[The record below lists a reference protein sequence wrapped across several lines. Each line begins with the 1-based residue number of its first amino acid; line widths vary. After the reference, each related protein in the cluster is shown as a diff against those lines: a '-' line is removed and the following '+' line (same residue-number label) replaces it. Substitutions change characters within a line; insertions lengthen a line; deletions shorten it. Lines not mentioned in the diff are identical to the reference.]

1 MTTYIFKIITLLGG
15 LALFLF
21 GMDVMGKALE
31 RQAGGKLQTILAK
44 MSSNVFKGFLLGLG
58 VTAVIQS
65 SSATTV
71 MVVGF
76 VNSGIMTL
84 KQAVGVIMGSNIG
97 TTVTAWILSLSG
109 LEGDSFLIKLF
120 KPSTLAPLIGVI
132 GVVMYMGK
140 NEKRKGIGTICLG
153 FMALMTGMDIMGD
166 SMEFLESEPWFAQ
179 LMISFSNPIIGIIG
193 IVMYMGKNEKR
204 RGIGTIC
211 LGFMALM
218 TGMDLMSSSMSFLK
232 SEAWFA
238 DLMISF
244 TNPVLGILF
253 GAVLTAVIQS
263 SSASVGILQGL
274 CVTGAVT
281 YGAAI
286 PIILGQNI
294 GTCITAI
301 MGAIGANRNARRT
314 AMVHLLFN
322 VVGAVMFAV
331 VFYGL
336 GMVIEWSF
344 LEESVQAWDISL
356 IHTAFNIVATAV
368 LMPMN
373 GLLVKLAYLIIPHEY
388 TPQKEELLDERLLAT
403 PAVAVQR
410 AHEIAGEMASD
421 AAKAM
426 EKAMGLTKVFDAAI
440 LEEVTALEDKTDRYE
455 DALNTYLVK
464 LSAMNLSVHD
474 NRILNTLLYTVS
486 DIERMA
492 DHAMAI
498 AKAAQEM
505 AEKKIEFSSQARGE
519 LAVLEQAVLDIVN
532 RTVAAYGSFDLGSAV
547 KIEPQEQVV
556 DALVRE
562 VKSRHVRRLRDG
574 KCTVEYGFVL
584 EDLLTA
590 CERTADHC
598 SNIAVEMLQVSEGK
612 LEAHEYLNALKAGEL
627 HESAAFSERFA
638 RYKAQYAFP
647 EE

>member
-1 MTTYIFKIITLLGG
+1 MTAYIFKIITLLGG

-21 GMDVMGKALE
+21 GMDIMGKALE

-109 LEGDSFLIKLF
+109 LEGDSFLIKFF
-120 KPSTLAPLIGVI
+120 KPSTLAPLIGI
-132 GVVMYMGK
+132 FGILLYMGK
-140 NEKRKGIGTICLG
+140 SEKKKGIGTI
-153 FMALMTGMDIMGD
+153 M
-166 SMEFLESEPWFAQ
+166 
-179 LMISFSNPIIGIIG
+179 
-193 IVMYMGKNEKR
+193 
-204 RGIGTIC
+204 

-244 TNPVLGILF
+244 TNPIVGIIF

-274 CVTGAVT
+274 CSTGVVT

-331 VFYGL
+331 IFYGINAFAPWTFL
-336 GMVIEWSF
+336 GD
-344 LEESVQAWDISL
+344 SVQAWDISV
-356 IHTAFNIVATAV
+356 IHTGFNLIATAV
-368 LMPMN
+368 LMPLN
-373 GLLVKLAYLIIPHEY
+373 GLLVKLAYVVVPEV
-388 TPQKEELLDERLLAT
+388 KEPEKTELLDTRLLAT

-410 AHEIAGEMASD
+410 AHEIAGEMAAD

-426 EKAMGLTKVFDAAI
+426 HLAMGLTKKF
-440 LEEVTALEDKTDRYE
+440 EEGIMEQVVELEDKTDRYE

-464 LSAMNLSVHD
+464 LSALNLSVHD
-474 NRILNTLLYTVS
+474 NRILNTLLYTVA

-492 DHAMAI
+492 DHAMAV
-498 AKAAQEM
+498 AKAAQEIN
-505 AEKKIEFSSQARGE
+505 EKNIEFSKQAKGE
-519 LAVLEQAVLDIVN
+519 LAVLEQAVMDIMD
-532 RTVAAYGSFDLGSAV
+532 RTVAAYGSFDRELAV
-547 KIEPQEQVV
+547 RIEPQEQVV

-562 VKSRHVRRLRDG
+562 IKSRHVRRLRDG
-574 KCTVEYGFVL
+574 LCTVEYGFVL

-598 SNIAVEMLQVSEGK
+598 SNVAIEMLQVTEGK

-627 HESAAFSERFA
+627 HESAAFAEQFA
-638 RYKAQYAFP
+638 QYKAQYAFP
-647 EE
+647 EDN

>member
-1 MTTYIFKIITLLGG
+1 MTAYIFKIITLLGG

-21 GMDVMGKALE
+21 GMDIMGKALE

-109 LEGDSFLIKLF
+109 LEGDSFLIKFF
-120 KPSTLAPLIGVI
+120 KPSTLAPLIGI
-132 GVVMYMGK
+132 FGILLYMGK
-140 NEKRKGIGTICLG
+140 SEKKKGIGTI
-153 FMALMTGMDIMGD
+153 M
-166 SMEFLESEPWFAQ
+166 
-179 LMISFSNPIIGIIG
+179 
-193 IVMYMGKNEKR
+193 
-204 RGIGTIC
+204 

-218 TGMDLMSSSMSFLK
+218 TGMDLMSSSMAFLK
-232 SEAWFA
+232 TESWFA

-244 TNPVLGILF
+244 TNPIVGIIF

-274 CVTGAVT
+274 CSTGVVT
-281 YGAAI
+281 YGAAL

-331 VFYGL
+331 IFYGM
-336 GMVIEWSF
+336 GMFIEWKF
-344 LEESVQAWDISL
+344 LSDSVQVWDISV
-356 IHTAFNIVATAV
+356 IHTGFNLIATAV

-373 GLLVKLAYLIIPHEY
+373 GLLVKLAYLLVPEV
-388 TPQKEELLDERLLAT
+388 KEPEKTELLDARLLAT

-410 AHEIAGEMASD
+410 AHEIAGEMAAD

-426 EKAMGLTKVFDAAI
+426 HLAMGLTKKFESGVMEQVI
-440 LEEVTALEDKTDRYE
+440 ELEDKTDRYE

-464 LSAMNLSVHD
+464 LSGMNLSVND

-492 DHAMAI
+492 DHAMAV
-498 AKAAQEM
+498 AKAALEID
-505 AEKKIEFSSQARGE
+505 EKKIEFSKQAKGE
-519 LAVLEQAVLDIVN
+519 LAVLEQAVLDIVD
-532 RTVAAYGSFDLGSAV
+532 RTVAAYGSFDLDGAI

-574 KCTVEYGFVL
+574 LCTVEYGFVL

-598 SNIAVEMLQVSEGK
+598 SNVAVEMLQVAEGK

-647 EE
+647 EEN

>member
-1 MTTYIFKIITLLGG
+1 MFSPTIVLLAAAG
-15 LALFLF
+15 A
-21 GMDVMGKALE
+21 VAAVQE
-31 RQAGGKLQTILAK
+31 PRQPA
-44 MSSNVFKGFLLGLG
+44 
-58 VTAVIQS
+58 
-65 SSATTV
+65 
-71 MVVGF
+71 
-76 VNSGIMTL
+76 
-84 KQAVGVIMGSNIG
+84 
-97 TTVTAWILSLSG
+97 
-109 LEGDSFLIKLF
+109 
-120 KPSTLAPLIGVI
+120 APLPLPSPVVTGDVRANEKPVETQVEWSVVEENSFFKRKKAAITFKNPNSRVMSGELEFQIPDGAYVCGYELEVNGEMVP
-132 GVVMYMGK
+132 GVVCEK
-140 NEKRKGIGTICLG
+140 EKARVAFENEKRKGVGTIMLG

-179 LMISFSNPIIGIIG
+179 LMISFSNPI
-193 IVMYMGKNEKR
+193 V
-204 RGIGTIC
+204 
-211 LGFMALM
+211 
-218 TGMDLMSSSMSFLK
+218 
-232 SEAWFA
+232 
-238 DLMISF
+238 
-244 TNPVLGILF
+244 GILF
-253 GAVLTAVIQS
+253 GAGLTAIIQS

-294 GTCITAI
+294 GTCVTAM

-336 GMVIEWSF
+336 GMVIEWNF
-344 LEESVQAWDISL
+344 LEDSVQAWDISL
-356 IHTAFNIVATAV
+356 IHTAFNLVATAV

-373 GLLVKLAYLIIPHEY
+373 GLLVKLAYLFIPAEH
-388 TPQKEELLDERLLAT
+388 TPQKQELLDERLLAT

-410 AHEIAGEMASD
+410 AHEIAGEMAQD

-426 EKAMGLTKVFDAAI
+426 HMAIGLTRKFESGIMEQVI
-440 LEEVTALEDKTDRYE
+440 ELEDKTDRYE

-464 LSAMNLSVHD
+464 LSGMNLSVSD
-474 NRILNTLLYTVS
+474 NRILNTLLYSIS

-492 DHAMAI
+492 DHAMAV
-498 AKAAQEM
+498 AKAALEM
-505 AEKKIEFSSQARGE
+505 EEKKIEFSKQAKGE
-519 LAVLEQAVLDIVN
+519 LAVLEQAVLDIVD
-532 RTVAAYGSFDLGSAV
+532 RTVAAYGSFDLEGAIKV
-547 KIEPQEQVV
+547 EPQEQVV

-574 KCTVEYGFVL
+574 LCTVEYGFVL

-598 SNIAVEMLQVSEGK
+598 SNVAVEMLQVAEGK

-627 HESAAFSERFA
+627 QESAAFAERFA

-647 EE
+647 EEQ

>member
-1 MTTYIFKIITLLGG
+1 MTAYIFNIITLLGG

-120 KPSTLAPLIGVI
+120 KPSTLAPLIGII

-140 NEKRKGIGTICLG
+140 NEKRRGIGTICLG

-179 LMISFSNPIIGIIG
+179 LMISFSNPIIGI
-193 IVMYMGKNEKR
+193 
-204 RGIGTIC
+204 
-211 LGFMALM
+211 
-218 TGMDLMSSSMSFLK
+218 
-232 SEAWFA
+232 
-238 DLMISF
+238 
-244 TNPVLGILF
+244 LF
-253 GAVLTAVIQS
+253 GAALTAIIQS
-263 SSASVGILQGL
+263 SSASIGILQGL

-336 GMVIEWSF
+336 GMFIEWQF
-344 LEESVQAWDISL
+344 LEDTVQAWDISL
-356 IHTAFNIVATAV
+356 IHTAFNVVATAV

-373 GLLVKLAYLIIPHEY
+373 GLLVKLAYLFIPAEH
-388 TPQKEELLDERLLAT
+388 TPQKEALLDERLLAT

-410 AHEIAGEMASD
+410 AHEIAGEMAAD
-421 AAKAM
+421 ASKAM
-426 EKAMGLTKVFDAAI
+426 HLAMGLTKKFDASVM
-440 LEEVTALEDKTDRYE
+440 EQVTALEDKTDRYQ
-455 DALNTYLVK
+455 DALGTYLVK
-464 LSAMNLSVHD
+464 LSGMNLSVHD

-498 AKAAQEM
+498 AKAALEM
-505 AEKKIEFSSQARGE
+505 EEKKIEFSDQAKGE
-519 LAVLEQAVLDIVN
+519 LAVLEQAVLDIVD
-532 RTVAAYGSFDLGSAV
+532 RTVAAYGSFDLGNAV

-574 KCTVEYGFVL
+574 LCTVEYGFVL
-584 EDLLTA
+584 DDLLTA

-598 SNIAVEMLQVSEGK
+598 SNIAVEMLQVAEGK

-647 EE
+647 EEG

>member
-1 MTTYIFKIITLLGG
+1 MTAYIFKIISLLGG

-21 GMDVMGKALE
+21 GMDIMGKALE

-44 MSSNVFKGFLLGLG
+44 MSGKVWKGFLLGLA

-84 KQAVGVIMGSNIG
+84 QQAVGVIMGSNVG
-97 TTVTAWILSLSG
+97 TTITSWILSLSG
-109 LEGDSFLIKLF
+109 LEGDSFFIQLF

-132 GVVMYMGK
+132 GIFLYMGK
-140 NEKRKGIGTICLG
+140 SEKKKGVGTI
-153 FMALMTGMDIMGD
+153 M
-166 SMEFLESEPWFAQ
+166 
-179 LMISFSNPIIGIIG
+179 
-193 IVMYMGKNEKR
+193 
-204 RGIGTIC
+204 

-218 TGMDLMSSSMSFLK
+218 TGMDLMSKSMSFLK
-232 SEAWFA
+232 TEAWFA

-244 TNPVLGILF
+244 TNPLVGILF
-253 GAVLTAVIQS
+253 GAVLTAIIQS

-294 GTCITAI
+294 GTCVTAM
-301 MGAIGANRNARRT
+301 MGSIGANRNARRT
-314 AMVHLLFN
+314 AIVHLLFN
-322 VVGAVMFAV
+322 VVGVLLFV
-331 VFYGL
+331 VIFYGL
-336 GMVIEWSF
+336 GLFIDWTF
-344 LEESVQAWDISL
+344 LSQPVQAWDISV
-356 IHTAFNIVATAV
+356 IHTGFNFAATAV
-368 LMPMN
+368 LLPMN
-373 GLLVKLAYLIIPHEY
+373 KLLVKMAYAIIPREN
-388 TPQKEELLDERLLAT
+388 TPQKQELLDERLLAT

-410 AHEIAGEMASD
+410 AQEIAAVMAAD

-426 EKAMGLTKVFDAAI
+426 RLAIGLTKKFDAATM
-440 LEEVTALEDKTDRYE
+440 EEVAELEDRTDRYE
-455 DALNTYLVK
+455 DALGTYLVH
-464 LSAMNLSVHD
+464 LSAMNLSVAD
-474 NRILNTLLYTVS
+474 NRILNTLLYTIS
-486 DIERMA
+486 DIERMG
-492 DHAMAI
+492 DHALAV
-498 AKAAQEM
+498 AKAALEIE
-505 AEKKIEFSSQARGE
+505 EKKINFSQQAKGE
-519 LAVLEQAVLDIVN
+519 LAVLERAVLDVVD
-532 RTVAAYGSFDLGSAV
+532 RTVSAYTSFDMEQAIQ
-547 KIEPQEQVV
+547 IEPQEQVV

-574 KCTVEYGFVL
+574 LCTVEYGFVL

-598 SNIAVEMLQVSEGK
+598 SNVAVEMLQVSEGK

-627 HESAAFSERFA
+627 HESAAFAEQFA
-638 RYKAQYAFP
+638 KYKAQYAFP

>member
-15 LALFLF
+15 LSLFLF

-44 MSSNVFKGFLLGLG
+44 MSSNVFKGFLLGMG

-109 LEGDSFLIKLF
+109 LEGDSFLIKFF
-120 KPSTLAPLIGVI
+120 KPSTLAPLVGIIGIVL
-132 GVVMYMGK
+132 YMGK
-140 NEKRKGIGTICLG
+140 NEKK
-153 FMALMTGMDIMGD
+153 
-166 SMEFLESEPWFAQ
+166 
-179 LMISFSNPIIGIIG
+179 
-193 IVMYMGKNEKR
+193 K
-204 RGIGTIC
+204 GIGTIC

-232 SEAWFA
+232 NEAWFA

-244 TNPVLGILF
+244 TNPILGILF

-314 AMVHLLFN
+314 SMVHLLFN
-322 VVGAVMFAV
+322 VVGAAMFAL

-344 LEESVQAWDISL
+344 LETSVQAWDISL
-356 IHTAFNIVATAV
+356 IHTVFNLAATAV

-373 GLLVKLAYLIIPHEY
+373 GLLVKLAYLIIPSEG

-410 AHEIAGEMASD
+410 AHEIAGQMAND
-421 AAKAM
+421 AARAM
-426 EKAMGLTKVFDAAI
+426 HLAMGLTKKF
-440 LEEVTALEDKTDRYE
+440 EEDIMEQVVELEDKTDHYQ
-455 DALNTYLVK
+455 DALGTYLVK
-464 LSAMNLSVHD
+464 LSGTNLSVSD
-474 NRILNTLLYTVS
+474 NRVLNTLLYTVS

-498 AKAAQEM
+498 AKAAKEM
-505 AEKKIEFSSQARGE
+505 EEKKIEFSKQAKGE
-519 LAVLEQAVLDIVN
+519 LAVLERAVLDIVD
-532 RTVAAYGSFDLGSAV
+532 RTVTAYEDFNRGEAV

-574 KCTVEYGFVL
+574 LCTVEYGFVL

-598 SNIAVEMLQVSEGK
+598 SNMAVEMLQVAEGK

-647 EE
+647 EEH

>member
-1 MTTYIFKIITLLGG
+1 MTTFIFKIITLLGG

-21 GMDVMGKALE
+21 GMDIMGKSLE

-44 MSSNVFKGFLLGLG
+44 MSSNVFKGFLLGAA

-84 KQAVGVIMGSNIG
+84 KQAVGVIMGSNVG

-109 LEGDSFLIKLF
+109 LEGDSFLIKFF
-120 KPSTLAPLIGVI
+120 KPSTLAPLIGI
-132 GVVMYMGK
+132 GGILLYMGK
-140 NEKRKGIGTICLG
+140 SEKKRGIGTIMLG
-153 FMALMTGMDIMGD
+153 FMALM
-166 SMEFLESEPWFAQ
+166 A
-179 LMISFSNPIIGIIG
+179 
-193 IVMYMGKNEKR
+193 
-204 RGIGTIC
+204 
-211 LGFMALM
+211 
-218 TGMDLMSSSMSFLK
+218 GMDLMSSSMSFLK

-244 TNPVLGILF
+244 TNPIVGILF
-253 GAVLTAVIQS
+253 GAVLTAIIQS

-294 GTCITAI
+294 GTCVTAM

-322 VVGAVMFAV
+322 VVGVLLFV
-331 VFYGL
+331 VLFYGL
-336 GMVIEWSF
+336 GLFIDWKF
-344 LEESVQAWDISL
+344 LSDSVQAWDISV
-356 IHTAFNIVATAV
+356 IHTGFNLIATAV
-368 LMPMN
+368 LLPMN
-373 GLLVKLAYLIIPHEY
+373 GLLVKLAYAIIPEV
-388 TPQKEELLDERLLAT
+388 KEPEKTELLDSRLLAT

-410 AHEIAGEMASD
+410 AHEIACEMAAD

-426 EKAMGLTKVFDAAI
+426 HLAMGLTKKFESGIMEQVI
-440 LEEVTALEDKTDRYE
+440 ELEDKTDRYE

-464 LSAMNLSVHD
+464 LSGMNLSVSD

-492 DHAMAI
+492 DHAMAV
-498 AKAAQEM
+498 AKAALEIE
-505 AEKKIEFSSQARGE
+505 EKKIEFSKQAKGE
-519 LAVLEQAVLDIVN
+519 LAVLEQAVLDIID
-532 RTVAAYGSFDLGSAV
+532 RTVDAYGSFNRGEAV

-562 VKSRHVRRLRDG
+562 VKSHHVRRLRDG
-574 KCTVEYGFVL
+574 LCTVEYGFVL

-598 SNIAVEMLQVSEGK
+598 SNVAVEMLQVSEGK

-627 HESAAFSERFA
+627 RESAAFAEQFA
-638 RYKAQYAFP
+638 HYKAQYAFP
-647 EE
+647 EEN

>member
-1 MTTYIFKIITLLGG
+1 MTMYVFKLISLLGG

-97 TTVTAWILSLSG
+97 TTVTAWILSLAG

-120 KPSTLAPLIGVI
+120 KPTTLAPLIGTI
-132 GVVMYMGK
+132 GIVLYMFTKG
-140 NEKRKGIGTICLG
+140 EKKKGIGTICLG
-153 FMALMTGMDIMGD
+153 FLALMTGMDIMGD
-166 SMEFLESEPWFAQ
+166 SMKFLENEPWFAQ
-179 LMISFSNPIIGIIG
+179 LMISFSNPLI
-193 IVMYMGKNEKR
+193 
-204 RGIGTIC
+204 
-211 LGFMALM
+211 
-218 TGMDLMSSSMSFLK
+218 
-232 SEAWFA
+232 
-238 DLMISF
+238 
-244 TNPVLGILF
+244 GILF
-253 GAVLTAVIQS
+253 GAGLTAVIQS

-274 CVTGAVT
+274 CGTGVVTFGS
-281 YGAAI
+281 AI

-301 MGAIGANRNARRT
+301 LGAVGANRNARRT
-314 AMVHLLFN
+314 ALVHLLFN
-322 VVGAVMFAV
+322 VVGVTIFVV

-336 GMVIEWSF
+336 GLFIDWVF
-344 LEESVQAWDISL
+344 LDTAAAAWDIAV
-356 IHTAFNIVATAV
+356 IHTCFNVAATAV
-368 LMPMN
+368 LMPLN
-373 GLLVKLAYLIIPHEY
+373 GLLVKLAYLIIPHEH
-388 TPQKEELLDERLLAT
+388 TPQQEALLDERLLAT

-410 AHEIAGEMASD
+410 AHAIAADMAAD

-426 EKAMGLTKVFDAAI
+426 DLAVGLTRSYDAAVMQQ
-440 LEEVTALEDKTDRYE
+440 VTELEDRTDRYQ
-455 DALNTYLVK
+455 DALGTYLVK
-464 LSAMNLSVHD
+464 LSAMNLSVED
-474 NRILNTLLYTVS
+474 NRVLNTLLYTVA

-492 DHAMAI
+492 DHAVSV
-498 AKAAQEM
+498 AKAALEM
-505 AEKKIEFSSQARGE
+505 EEKKISFSDQAKAE
-519 LAVLEQAVLDIVN
+519 LEVLERAVRDTLE
-532 RTVAAYGSFDLGSAV
+532 RTVTAYADFDCAQAM

-556 DALVRE
+556 DLLVRE
-562 VKSRHVRRLRDG
+562 VKSRHIRRLRDG

-584 EDLLTA
+584 DDLLTA
-590 CERTADHC
+590 FERTADHC

-627 HESAAFSERFA
+627 NESVEFNKRFA
-638 RYKAQYAFP
+638 KYKAQYAFP
-647 EE
+647 EEA

>member
-1 MTTYIFKIITLLGG
+1 MTSYIFNVITLLGG

-31 RQAGGKLQTILAK
+31 RSAGGKLQTILAK
-44 MSSNVFKGFLLGLG
+44 MSSTVFKGFLLGLA

-109 LEGDSFLIKLF
+109 LEGDSFIIKLF
-120 KPSTLAPLIGVI
+120 KPSTLSPIL
-132 GVVMYMGK
+132 
-140 NEKRKGIGTICLG
+140 GTIGIVLYMFTKSEKKKSVGTIMLG

-166 SMEFLESEPWFAQ
+166 SMEFLENEPWFAQ
-179 LMISFSNPIIGIIG
+179 LMISFSNPL
-193 IVMYMGKNEKR
+193 V
-204 RGIGTIC
+204 
-211 LGFMALM
+211 
-218 TGMDLMSSSMSFLK
+218 
-232 SEAWFA
+232 
-238 DLMISF
+238 
-244 TNPVLGILF
+244 GILF
-253 GAVLTAVIQS
+253 GAGLTAIIQS

-274 CVTGAVT
+274 CGTGVVTFGS
-281 YGAAI
+281 AI

-301 MGAIGANRNARRT
+301 LGSVGANRNARRT

-322 VVGAVMFAV
+322 VVGVTIFV
-331 VFYGL
+331 IVFYGL
-336 GMVIEWSF
+336 GLFIDWKF
-344 LEESVQAWDISL
+344 LSETAAAWDIAV
-356 IHTAFNIVATAV
+356 IHTCFNVAATCV
-368 LMPMN
+368 LMPLN
-373 GLLVKLAYLIIPHEY
+373 GLLVKLAYLVIPSEE

-410 AHEIAGEMASD
+410 AHEIAGEMAAD

-426 EKAMGLTKVFDAAI
+426 HLAMGLTKKFDPAI
-440 LEEVTALEDKTDRYE
+440 MEQVVELEDKTDRYE
-455 DALNTYLVK
+455 DALGTYLVK
-464 LSAMNLSVHD
+464 LSNMNLSVED

-492 DHAMAI
+492 DHAMAV
-498 AKAAQEM
+498 AKAALEM
-505 AEKKIEFSSQARGE
+505 EEKKIEFSTQAKGE
-519 LAVLEQAVLDIVN
+519 LAVLEQAVLDIVD
-532 RTVAAYGSFDLGSAV
+532 RTVAAYGNFNRAEAV

-574 KCTVEYGFVL
+574 LCTVEYGFVL

-598 SNIAVEMLQVSEGK
+598 SNVAVEMLQVAEGK

-647 EE
+647 EDLT

>member
-1 MTTYIFKIITLLGG
+1 MTAYIFKIITLLGG

-21 GMDVMGKALE
+21 GMDIMGKALE

-109 LEGDSFLIKLF
+109 LEGDSFLIKFF
-120 KPSTLAPLIGVI
+120 KPSTLAPLIGI
-132 GVVMYMGK
+132 FGILLYMGK
-140 NEKRKGIGTICLG
+140 SEKKKGIGTI
-153 FMALMTGMDIMGD
+153 M
-166 SMEFLESEPWFAQ
+166 
-179 LMISFSNPIIGIIG
+179 
-193 IVMYMGKNEKR
+193 
-204 RGIGTIC
+204 

-218 TGMDLMSSSMSFLK
+218 TGMDLMSSSMAFLK
-232 SEAWFA
+232 TEAWFA

-244 TNPVLGILF
+244 TNPVVGILF

-274 CVTGAVT
+274 CSTGVVT

-322 VVGAVMFAV
+322 VVGATMFAL

-336 GMVIEWSF
+336 GMFIEWNF
-344 LEESVQAWDISL
+344 LADSVQAWDISL
-356 IHTAFNIVATAV
+356 IHTAFNLVATAV

-410 AHEIAGEMASD
+410 AHEIASEMAAD

-426 EKAMGLTKVFDAAI
+426 HLAMGLTKKFDASI
-440 LEEVTALEDKTDRYE
+440 MEQVIELEDKTDRYE

-464 LSAMNLSVHD
+464 LSGMNLSVHD
-474 NRILNTLLYTVS
+474 NRILNTLLYSIS

-492 DHAMAI
+492 DHAMAV
-498 AKAAQEM
+498 AKAALEM
-505 AEKKIEFSSQARGE
+505 EEKKIEFSNQAKGE
-519 LAVLEQAVLDIVN
+519 LAVLEQAVLDILD
-532 RTVAAYGSFDLGSAV
+532 RTVAAYGSFDRELAAR
-547 KIEPQEQVV
+547 IEPQEQVV

-574 KCTVEYGFVL
+574 LCTVEYGFVL

-598 SNIAVEMLQVSEGK
+598 SNVAVEMLQVAEGK

-627 HESAAFSERFA
+627 HESAAFAEQFA
-638 RYKAQYAFP
+638 QYKARYAFP
-647 EE
+647 EEM

>member
-1 MTTYIFKIITLLGG
+1 MSYYFFKIITLLGG
-15 LALFLF
+15 LSLFLF

-31 RQAGGKLQTILAK
+31 RSAGGKLQTILAK
-44 MSSNVFKGFLLGLG
+44 MSSNVFKGFLLGMG

-97 TTVTAWILSLSG
+97 TTVTSWILSLSG
-109 LEGDSFLIKLF
+109 LEGDSFLIQFF

-132 GVVMYMGK
+132 GVVLYMGK
-140 NEKRKGIGTICLG
+140 SESRRSIGTI
-153 FMALMTGMDIMGD
+153 M
-166 SMEFLESEPWFAQ
+166 
-179 LMISFSNPIIGIIG
+179 
-193 IVMYMGKNEKR
+193 
-204 RGIGTIC
+204 

-218 TGMDLMSSSMSFLK
+218 TGMDLMSDSMSFLK
-232 SEAWFA
+232 DEPWFA
-238 DLMISF
+238 QLMVSF
-244 TNPVLGILF
+244 SNPILGILF
-253 GAVLTAVIQS
+253 GALLTAVLQS
-263 SSASVGILQGL
+263 SSASIGILQGL

-322 VVGAVMFAV
+322 VVGAVMFALI
-331 VFYGL
+331 FYGVGL
-336 GMVIEWSF
+336 FVQWPF
-344 LEESVQAWDISL
+344 LDASVRAWDISL
-356 IHTAFNIVATAV
+356 IHTGFNLVATAV

-373 GLLVKLAYLIIPHEY
+373 GLLVKLAYLFIPSEQ
-388 TPQKEELLDERLLAT
+388 TPQKQELLDDRLLAT

-410 AHEIAGEMASD
+410 AHEIAVEMAAD
-421 AAKAM
+421 AAEAM
-426 EKAMGLTKVFDAAI
+426 HFAMGLTKNYDPQIMDCVI
-440 LEEVTALEDKTDRYE
+440 ALEDKTDHYE
-455 DALNTYLVK
+455 DALGTYLVK
-464 LSAMNLSVHD
+464 LSGANLSLHD

-492 DHAMAI
+492 DHAKAI

-505 AEKKIEFSSQARGE
+505 QDKNIVFSNQAKAELE
-519 LAVLEQAVLDIVN
+519 VLEQAVMDIVD
-532 RTVAAYGSFDLGSAV
+532 RTVAAYGTFDLEQAI

-562 VKSRHVRRLRDG
+562 IKSRHIRRLRDG
-574 KCTVEYGFVL
+574 LCTVEYGFVL

-598 SNIAVEMLQVSEGK
+598 SNMAVEMLQVAEGK

-638 RYKAQYAFP
+638 RYKAQYQFP
-647 EE
+647 EEN

>member
-1 MTTYIFKIITLLGG
+1 MTNYIFNIITLLGG

-44 MSSNVFKGFLLGLG
+44 MSSNVFKGFLLGMG

-84 KQAVGVIMGSNIG
+84 RQAVGVIMGSNIG

-109 LEGDSFLIKLF
+109 LEGDSFLIQIF
-120 KPSTLAPLIGVI
+120 KPSTLAPVVAVI
-132 GVVMYMGK
+132 GIVLYMFTK
-140 NEKRKGIGTICLG
+140 SEKKQGIGTICLG
-153 FMALMTGMDIMGD
+153 FMALMTGMSIMGD
-166 SMEFLESEPWFAQ
+166 SMAFLEE
-179 LMISFSNPIIGIIG
+179 
-193 IVMYMGKNEKR
+193 
-204 RGIGTIC
+204 
-211 LGFMALM
+211 
-218 TGMDLMSSSMSFLK
+218 
-232 SEAWFA
+232 EASFA

-244 TNPVLGILF
+244 TNPIIGILF
-253 GAVLTAVIQS
+253 GALLTAIIQS
-263 SSASVGILQGL
+263 SSASIGILQGL
-274 CVTGAVT
+274 CSTGVVTFGSAF
-281 YGAAI
+281 

-294 GTCITAI
+294 GTCITAM

-314 AMVHLLFN
+314 ALVHLLFN
-322 VVGAVMFAV
+322 VVGVTIFV
-331 VFYGL
+331 VFFYGL
-336 GMVIEWSF
+336 GLFIDWQF
-344 LEESVQAWDISL
+344 LGNTAAAWDIAV
-356 IHTAFNIVATAV
+356 IHTCFNVAATCV

-373 GLLVKLAYLIIPHEY
+373 GLLVKLAYLFIPMEQ
-388 TPQKEELLDERLLAT
+388 TPQKTELLDERLLAT

-410 AHEIAGEMASD
+410 AHEIAGEMAAD

-426 EKAMGLTKVFDAAI
+426 HMAMGLTKAFDPAVLAQVV
-440 LEEVTALEDKTDRYE
+440 ELEDKTDRYE

-492 DHAMAI
+492 DHAMAV
-498 AKAAQEM
+498 AKAAEEIQSKNI
-505 AEKKIEFSSQARGE
+505 AFSTQAKGE
-519 LAVLEQAVLDIVN
+519 LAVLEQAVLDVLD
-532 RTVAAYGSFDLGSAV
+532 RTVAAYGSFDRQEAL

-556 DALVRE
+556 DSLVRE
-562 VKSRHVRRLRDG
+562 IKSRHVRRLRDG
-574 KCTVEYGFVL
+574 LCTVEYGFVL

-598 SNIAVEMLQVSEGK
+598 SNVAVEMLQVVEGK
-612 LEAHEYLNALKAGEL
+612 LEAHEYLNALKGGEL
-627 HESAAFSERFA
+627 HESAAFAERFA
-638 RYKAQYAFP
+638 RYKAKYAFP
-647 EE
+647 EEE

>member
-1 MTTYIFKIITLLGG
+1 
-15 LALFLF
+15 
-21 GMDVMGKALE
+21 MDVIGKALE
-31 RQAGGKLQTILAK
+31 RQAGGKLQTVLAK

-109 LEGDSFLIKLF
+109 LEGDSFLVKLF
-120 KPSTLAPLIGVI
+120 KPSTLAPLVAIVGIVL
-132 GVVMYMGK
+132 YMFTK
-140 NEKRKGIGTICLG
+140 SEKKKGIGTIMLG
-153 FMALMTGMDIMGD
+153 FMALMTGMQIMGD
-166 SMEFLESEPWFAQ
+166 SMEFLETEPWFAQ
-179 LMISFSNPIIGIIG
+179 LMISFSNPIIGI
-193 IVMYMGKNEKR
+193 
-204 RGIGTIC
+204 
-211 LGFMALM
+211 
-218 TGMDLMSSSMSFLK
+218 
-232 SEAWFA
+232 
-238 DLMISF
+238 
-244 TNPVLGILF
+244 LF
-253 GAVLTAVIQS
+253 GAVLTAIIQS

-274 CVTGAVT
+274 CSTGAVT
-281 YGAAI
+281 FGAAI

-294 GTCITAI
+294 GTCVTAI
-301 MGAIGANRNARRT
+301 MGSIGANRNARRT
-314 AMVHLLFN
+314 ALVHLLFN
-322 VVGAVMFAV
+322 VVGVMIFVIA
-331 VFYGL
+331 FYGL
-336 GMVIEWSF
+336 GLF
-344 LEESVQAWDISL
+344 LDWKFLDSTAAAWDIAV
-356 IHTAFNIVATAV
+356 IHTCFNVAATCV

-373 GLLVKLAYLIIPHEY
+373 GLLVKLAYLFIPKEQV
-388 TPQKEELLDERLLAT
+388 PQKTELLDERLLAT

-410 AHEIAGEMASD
+410 AHEIAGEMAAD

-426 EKAMGLTKVFDAAI
+426 HLAMGLTKKF
-440 LEEVTALEDKTDRYE
+440 EEGIMEQVVELEDKTDRYE

-474 NRILNTLLYTVS
+474 NRILNTLLYTVA
-486 DIERMA
+486 DIERMG

-505 AEKKIEFSSQARGE
+505 EEKKIEFSAQAKGE
-519 LAVLEQAVLDIVN
+519 LAVLEQAVLDIMD
-532 RTVAAYGSFDLGSAV
+532 RTVTAYASFDLKQAI

-574 KCTVEYGFVL
+574 LCTVEYGFVL
-584 EDLLTA
+584 DDLLTA

>member
-1 MTTYIFKIITLLGG
+1 MAAYIFKIITLLGG

-21 GMDVMGKALE
+21 GMDIMGKALE

-109 LEGDSFLIKLF
+109 LEGDSFLIKFF
-120 KPSTLAPLIGVI
+120 KPSTLAPLIGI
-132 GVVMYMGK
+132 FGILLYMGK
-140 NEKRKGIGTICLG
+140 SEKKKGIGTI
-153 FMALMTGMDIMGD
+153 M
-166 SMEFLESEPWFAQ
+166 
-179 LMISFSNPIIGIIG
+179 
-193 IVMYMGKNEKR
+193 
-204 RGIGTIC
+204 

-218 TGMDLMSSSMSFLK
+218 TGMDLMSSSMAFLK
-232 SEAWFA
+232 TEAWFA

-244 TNPVLGILF
+244 TNPIIGIIF

-274 CVTGAVT
+274 CSTGVVT
-281 YGAAI
+281 YGAAL

-322 VVGAVMFAV
+322 VVGATMFAV
-331 VFYGL
+331 IFYGL
-336 GMVIEWSF
+336 GMVIEWKF
-344 LEESVQAWDISL
+344 LGDSVQAWDISV
-356 IHTAFNIVATAV
+356 IHTGFNVIATAV

-373 GLLVKLAYLIIPHEY
+373 GLLVKLAYVLVPQVAE
-388 TPQKEELLDERLLAT
+388 PQKTELLDERLLAT

-410 AHEIAGEMASD
+410 AQRIAGEMAAD

-426 EKAMGLTKVFDAAI
+426 HLAMGLTKKFESGIMEQVV
-440 LEEVTALEDKTDRYE
+440 ELEDKTDRYE

-464 LSAMNLSVHD
+464 LSGMNLSVYD

-492 DHAMAI
+492 DHAMAV
-498 AKAAQEM
+498 AKAALEIE
-505 AEKKIEFSSQARGE
+505 EKKIEFSKQAKGE
-519 LAVLEQAVLDIVN
+519 LAVLEQAVLDIVD
-532 RTVAAYGSFDLGSAV
+532 RTVTAYGSFDRSEAV

-574 KCTVEYGFVL
+574 LCTVEYGFVL

-598 SNIAVEMLQVSEGK
+598 SNVAVEMLQVAEGK

-627 HESAAFSERFA
+627 HESAAFAEQFA
-638 RYKAQYAFP
+638 QYKARYAFP
-647 EE
+647 EEN

>member
-1 MTTYIFKIITLLGG
+1 MTSYIFQIISLLGG

-44 MSSNVFKGFLLGLG
+44 MSSNVFKGFLLGMA

-109 LEGDSFLIKLF
+109 LEGDSFFIRLF
-120 KPSTLAPLIGVI
+120 KPATLAPLIGIVGI
-132 GVVMYMGK
+132 ILFMFTGS
-140 NEKRKGIGTICLG
+140 EKKKGIGTIMLG
-153 FMALMTGMDIMGD
+153 FLALMTGMDIMSD
-166 SMEFLESEPWFAQ
+166 SMEFLKDEPWFAR
-179 LMISFSNPIIGIIG
+179 LMISFSNPL
-193 IVMYMGKNEKR
+193 V
-204 RGIGTIC
+204 
-211 LGFMALM
+211 
-218 TGMDLMSSSMSFLK
+218 
-232 SEAWFA
+232 
-238 DLMISF
+238 
-244 TNPVLGILF
+244 GILF
-253 GAVLTAVIQS
+253 GALLTGIIQS

-274 CVTGAVT
+274 CGTGVVT

-294 GTCITAI
+294 GTCVTAL

-322 VVGAVMFAV
+322 VVGVTIFVIA
-331 VFYGL
+331 FYGL
-336 GMVIEWSF
+336 GLFIDWKF
-344 LEESVQAWDISL
+344 LSDTAAAWDIAM
-356 IHTAFNIVATAV
+356 IHTCFNVAVTCA

-373 GLLVKLAYLIIPHEY
+373 GLLVKLAYLLVPQVQE
-388 TPQKEELLDERLLAT
+388 PQKTELLDERLLAT

-410 AHEIAGEMASD
+410 AHEVAAGMAADSAEAMRLAIGLTRSYD
-421 AAKAM
+421 AKIM
-426 EKAMGLTKVFDAAI
+426 EKI
-440 LEEVTALEDKTDRYE
+440 QQLEDRTDQYE
-455 DALNTYLVK
+455 DALGTYLVK
-464 LSAMNLSVHD
+464 LSSRNLSVSD
-474 NRILNTLLYTVS
+474 NRVLNTVLYTVS
-486 DIERMA
+486 DIERIA
-492 DHAMAI
+492 DHALAVGRA
-498 AKAAQEM
+498 AKEM
-505 AEKKIEFSSQARGE
+505 EEKKIQFSSQAKAE
-519 LAVLEQAVLDIVN
+519 LDVLARAVTDIMD
-532 RTVAAYGSFDLGSAV
+532 RTVAAYASFNQEQATKV
-547 KIEPQEQVV
+547 EPQEQVV

-574 KCTVEYGFVL
+574 LCTVEYGFVL

-590 CERTADHC
+590 FERTADHC
-598 SNIAVEMLQVSEGK
+598 SNVAVEMLQVTEGK

-627 HESAAFSERFA
+627 YESAAFAERFA
-638 RYKAQYAFP
+638 RYKARYEFP

>member
-1 MTTYIFKIITLLGG
+1 MTNYIFNIITLLGG

-31 RQAGGKLQTILAK
+31 RQAGGKLQTVLAK

-84 KQAVGVIMGSNIG
+84 RQAVGVIMGSNIG

-109 LEGDSFLIKLF
+109 LEGDSFLIQIF
-120 KPSTLAPLIGVI
+120 KPSTLAPLIAIVGIVLF
-132 GVVMYMGK
+132 MFTK
-140 NEKRKGIGTICLG
+140 SEKKKGIGTICLG

-166 SMEFLESEPWFAQ
+166 SMSFLKTEGWFAD
-179 LMISFSNPIIGIIG
+179 LMISFSNPI
-193 IVMYMGKNEKR
+193 
-204 RGIGTIC
+204 
-211 LGFMALM
+211 
-218 TGMDLMSSSMSFLK
+218 
-232 SEAWFA
+232 
-238 DLMISF
+238 
-244 TNPVLGILF
+244 LGILF
-253 GAVLTAVIQS
+253 GAVLTAIIQS

-274 CVTGAVT
+274 CSTGVVTFGSV
-281 YGAAI
+281 I

-301 MGAIGANRNARRT
+301 LGSVGANRNARRT
-314 AMVHLLFN
+314 ALVHLLFN
-322 VVGAVMFAV
+322 VVGVAIFVIA
-331 VFYGL
+331 FYGL
-336 GMVIEWSF
+336 GLFIDWKF
-344 LEESVQAWDISL
+344 LDSTAAAWDIAV
-356 IHTAFNIVATAV
+356 IHTCFNVAATCV

-373 GLLVKLAYLIIPHEY
+373 SLLVKLAYLFIPKEQE
-388 TPQKEELLDERLLAT
+388 PQKMELLDERLLAT

-410 AHEIAGEMASD
+410 AHEVAGEMAAD

-426 EKAMGLTKVFDAAI
+426 HLAMGLTKKFDASVM
-440 LEEVTALEDKTDRYE
+440 EQVVELEDKTDHYE
-455 DALNTYLVK
+455 DALGTYLVK
-464 LSAMNLSVHD
+464 LSNINLSVHD

-492 DHAMAI
+492 DHAIAI
-498 AKAAQEM
+498 AKAALEM
-505 AEKKIEFSSQARGE
+505 EEKKIEFSTQAKGE
-519 LAVLEQAVLDIVN
+519 LAVLEQAVLDIVD
-532 RTVAAYGSFDLGSAV
+532 RTVSAYGNFDLEQAIQ
-547 KIEPQEQVV
+547 IEPQEQVV
-556 DALVRE
+556 DTLVRE

-574 KCTVEYGFVL
+574 LCTVEYGFVL

-590 CERTADHC
+590 CARAADHC
-598 SNIAVEMLQVSEGK
+598 SNVAVEMLQVSEGK

-627 HESAAFSERFA
+627 HESAAFAEHFA

-647 EE
+647 EEN